1 MLHRRQA
8 PQRPEDQPSAEPKP
22 TRQILAT
29 ASLSY
34 RKISWYAFRGL
45 PAELNRTLPLDA
57 DERVIIEG
65 TLLRYNSYLSQPISY
80 VRLTSNRF
88 LLLRH
93 YAWRPDTVTEVPPR
107 AIRKVGR
114 AGARLEMTWTDHDGR
129 ISVISL
135 TPWAMPNAWPPAF
148 TNLDQLTSD
157 LRAWLSSVGWTQPRD

>member
-1 MLHRRQA
+1 METDGSRARDLRA
-8 PQRPEDQPSAEPKP
+8 V
-22 TRQILAT
+22 
-29 ASLSY
+29 
-34 RKISWYAFRGL
+34 YAFRGL
-45 PAELNRTLPLDA
+45 PEELSRTLPLDA

-65 TLLRYNSYLSQPISY
+65 TLLRYNSYLSQRISY

-107 AIRKVGR
+107 AIRRVDR
-114 AGARLEMTWTDHDGR
+114 AGARLEMTWTDHDDR
-129 ISVISL
+129 ISMISL

-157 LRAWLSSVGWTQPRD
+157 LHAWLNSVGWTQPRD